1 MELLALLSNNDAT
14 IEEVK
19 KALQR
24 YTVYPVRTIEELDDL
39 QANIP
44 LNLVLID
51 AVSHGISRIEDF
63 LLRLENDIAILI
75 TPEKP
80 DTFTIENL
88 PQSVYGCI
96 DIHSIRSELPGIT
109 ERAIEK
115 KSLKNE
121 LSLLRRMKDDS
132 MAERKPANIRSYGE
146 IAPNRSHFPGV
157 KYLQEKVL
165 VNFAKIL
172 TVSFDKKKLFN
183 HFMDSVMEIA
193 RVSKM
198 SVMLRDEQGFY
209 VKTQYGLD
217 PYIADNLSLKKD
229 SALVAWLTK
238 TGRIILKP
246 DNPADTA
253 SVKIKSEMELLQCT
267 YSFPMIYK
275 GKLIGMFNIDNKITE
290 EPFYKEELEMIYMFC
305 NYLAA
310 AVKDIDLY
318 NQILYQKEFTR
329 NILSSMN
336 SGVIAIDNNEKI
348 TIFNQ
353 KASEI
358 LDLKADEI
366 MGRDLRT
373 LPSPLGDILFETM
386 EVGTSYKRYEV
397 EVNAPKV
404 PLGINSYRLMNE
416 NQEPIGAGIVFS
428 DLTDSK
434 KLEEQKRRAEKLE
447 AINALMAKIAHE
459 VRTPLTSIQTYTQL
473 LSEKYGVNETLQ
485 NFFAT
490 TVIQS
495 IHKLDSLI
503 EKLVIFSSEP
513 EYNFSREDI
522 NFIIDETV
530 DYISKNIPQE
540 YKILKEKAKKII
552 IVNVDRKL
560 FIKAL
565 FYLILNVVDRIPGG
579 TVITMSV
586 KVLQEPEPDAGS
598 SDLEIATILGERFFV
613 EISIKYSDKEF
624 TEQER
629 ETLLS
634 PLADISNLGTE
645 LNIPISQ
652 KIIDGHEG
660 TLEIKS
666 EEGNNIFIVRLPVV
680 EISEARSPARKKGR
694 LSE

>member
-1 MELLALLSNNDAT
+1 
-14 IEEVK
+14 
-19 KALQR
+19 
-24 YTVYPVRTIEELDDL
+24 
-39 QANIP
+39 
-44 LNLVLID
+44 
-51 AVSHGISRIEDF
+51 
-63 LLRLENDIAILI
+63 
-75 TPEKP
+75 
-80 DTFTIENL
+80 
-88 PQSVYGCI
+88 
-96 DIHSIRSELPGIT
+96 
-109 ERAIEK
+109 
-115 KSLKNE
+115 
-121 LSLLRRMKDDS
+121 
-132 MAERKPANIRSYGE
+132 
-146 IAPNRSHFPGV
+146 
-157 KYLQEKVL
+157 
-165 VNFAKIL
+165 
-172 TVSFDKKKLFN
+172 
-183 HFMDSVMEIA
+183 
-193 RVSKM
+193 
-198 SVMLRDEQGFY
+198 
-209 VKTQYGLD
+209 
-217 PYIADNLSLKKD
+217 
-229 SALVAWLTK
+229 
-238 TGRIILKP
+238 
-246 DNPADTA
+246 
-253 SVKIKSEMELLQCT
+253 MELLQCT